1 MMSTHGELLGVEV
14 SVKYTPGH
22 RIGWHVRQLSNFR
35 WFRSMEEKTHDIR
48 GVVRAGKERR
58 TSDYTCLNEP
68 TLVNAHI
75 GSGRTRFKVSDQH
88 FA

>member
-35 WFRSMEEKTHDIR
+35 SMEEKTHDIR
-48 GVVRAGKERR
+48 GGGLGRER
-58 TSDYTCLNEP
+58 
-68 TLVNAHI
+68 
-75 GSGRTRFKVSDQH
+75 SGELRITP
-88 FA
+88 A